1 MRNFFDS
8 KWMKHLLGIAGMVN
22 IIAGIFFAFFPQV
35 FLFLFYN
42 KLDDIILSS
51 PAIQSIVTLMFIFI
65 LIIGFG
71 YIWSMSNPLRNKL
84 FILIGGMG
92 KIAAVLLWTVS
103 YFQGFGSSLI
113 LVESFNDL
121 ALGTLFV
128 LYFIYNRKD

>member
-1 MRNFFDS
+1 
-8 KWMKHLLGIAGMVN
+8 MKHLLGIAGMVN